1 MSFLSLK
8 SFPFFAFC
16 ALVALP
22 AQSIFA
28 NNGASEAERIA
39 QLEQRVL
46 ALEKRLA
53 SAEQETKE
61 VKVLASTASS
71 MEGNQRASALG
82 NTAAFDILA
91 GSAWRNLRWTQA
103 EQWEG
108 IKRGT
113 TEEEVIE
120 LLGYPPRSVDSLK
133 PRVDRVFWYETS
145 LRDRST
151 GMRGKISFKDGR
163 VISFQKPDFAS
174 ANRQQPS
181 LSTAR

>member
-1 MSFLSLK
+1 MSFPSLK
-8 SFPFFAFC
+8 SSSFLAFC
-16 ALVALP
+16 LFVATP

-28 NNGASEAERIA
+28 NTDASEAERIA

-61 VKVLASTASS
+61 VKVLASNSVA
-71 MEGNQRASALG
+71 EGSGRASALG
-82 NTAAFDILA
+82 NTAAFDIIA
-91 GSAWRNLRWTQA
+91 GSAWRNLRWTQS

-108 IKRGT
+108 IKRGI

-145 LRDRST
+145 IRDRSSA
-151 GMRGKISFKDGR
+151 MSGKVSFKDGR
-163 VISFQKPDFAS
+163 VISFRKPDFDAAS
-174 ANRQQPS
+174 RNQPS
-181 LSTAR
+181 LSTVR